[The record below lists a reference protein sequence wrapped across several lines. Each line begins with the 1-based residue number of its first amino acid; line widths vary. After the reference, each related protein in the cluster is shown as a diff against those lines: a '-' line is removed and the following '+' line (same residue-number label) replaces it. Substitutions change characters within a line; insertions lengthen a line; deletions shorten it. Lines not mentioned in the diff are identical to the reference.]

1 LTHGRDTGGVVITE
15 DFLVVHDLVGPTKTK
30 TLSTVAAI
38 YDIGCF
44 IGAIVAFTIG
54 ESLGRKNS
62 IIVGTIIM
70 VVGTILQA
78 SSFSLGQMF
87 VGRIVLG

>member
-1 LTHGRDTGGVVITE
+1 MISQN
-15 DFLVVHDLVGPTKTK
+15 FLEVHNLVGPTKTEA
-30 TLSTVAAI
+30 LSTVTAI

-54 ESLGRKNS
+54 ESLGRKQS
-62 IIVGTIIM
+62 IMLGTFFMAI
-70 VVGTILQA
+70 GTILQA

-87 VGRIVLG
+87 VGRVVLG